1 LASPGFDFKGTIN
14 ITGAATLTTT
24 FSQPN
29 AAVGGGDV
37 SAERDQQT
45 CAKAAVVGDANY
57 GLGASGDTWQ
67 VPGKVS
73 DITAPANLNVVLV
86 SSQWKGPGQ
95 YGRDTLL
102 GISGVRIDNSTYYD
116 LSAATRASVTV
127 NPDGSGSLFFQ
138 DAPVSG
144 QTNPTISG
152 SVEWTCA
159 NHSG

>member
-1 LASPGFDFKGTIN
+1 
-14 ITGAATLTTT
+14 
-24 FSQPN
+24 
-29 AAVGGGDV
+29 V
-37 SAERDQQT
+37 
-45 CAKAAVVGDANY
+45 
-57 GLGASGDTWQ
+57 
-67 VPGKVS
+67 
-73 DITAPANLNVVLV
+73 NVVLV